1 MGRLQKSAA
10 PGPRGRYERRGDN
23 KARMFTLSCCEPP
36 LRLREREAERVGERE
51 GAHIH
56 QAEPIDAHSL
66 ERGALKEAGGPH
78 QRGGISGGRTS
89 EGALLFCLL
98 SRSVH
103 ILLFPLT
110 PPSDVALQHMSTL
123 NLGLL
128 LFMDE
133 LHWKEASRGRAPG

>member
-1 MGRLQKSAA
+1 
-10 PGPRGRYERRGDN
+10 
-23 KARMFTLSCCEPP
+23 MFTPSCCEPP
-36 LRLREREAERVGERE
+36 LGLRGREREMDREGGREWERE
-51 GAHIH
+51 RASERAHIH

-103 ILLFPLT
+103 MLLFPLT

-123 NLGLL
+123 NLRLL

-133 LHWKEASRGRAPG
+133 LHWKEASRGLRLG

>member
-1 MGRLQKSAA
+1 MSRRL
-10 PGPRGRYERRGDN
+10 GCER
-23 KARMFTLSCCEPP
+23 
-36 LRLREREAERVGERE
+36 ERVGEGGRE
-51 GAHIH
+51 GESGREPEHIH

-66 ERGALKEAGGPH
+66 ERGALKEARGPH

-103 ILLFPLT
+103 TLLFPLT
-110 PPSDVALQHMSTL
+110 RPSDVALQHMSTL

-133 LHWKEASRGRAPG
+133 LHWKEASRGLLPG